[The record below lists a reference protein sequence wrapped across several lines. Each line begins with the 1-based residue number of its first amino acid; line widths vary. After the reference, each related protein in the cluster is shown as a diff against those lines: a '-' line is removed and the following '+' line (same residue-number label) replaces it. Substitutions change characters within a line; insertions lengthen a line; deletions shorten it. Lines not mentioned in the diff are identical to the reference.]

1 METPRLEEVRL
12 TSFKSFTGQ
21 CLPLHDLTV
30 LIGRN
35 GSGKSNALDGLMV
48 LSRLALGEPVR
59 DVLDGPRSGGD
70 EPIRGGVEGCTPLG
84 RDSFSLG
91 CRVRSGAEVFD
102 LDLEVA
108 VRPEVRI
115 LREELTAVEGVQYG
129 GRRLAAGRSLLASDP
144 PDPRRSDLKVRCFN
158 GRRGLDPGI
167 PFAVDRLLT
176 SQVPVRLPLATEAA
190 KLVHRAARAVLAVL
204 REVFLLD
211 PVPHL
216 MRQYVNARDT
226 ELRRSADNLSAA
238 VESLSETDS
247 AAFDRLTDLVAGM
260 PEYPVKGISSVD
272 TPLGDV
278 QLVLRE
284 TGYHG
289 KEHDVPA
296 RLLSD
301 GMLRFLAFGTA
312 LLSAPVSDGAEEPLR
327 AQRHL
332 VIEEIENGLYPTQAA
347 RVLRLMKEESERR
360 SIDVLFTTHSPALL
374 NSLAAQ
380 DHSGVV
386 VCSRDPAS
394 GESVLTRLTDL
405 PGYVDLLAAGDL
417 GDAVT
422 KGRLPDAVHPRDT
435 GSDCLSSTSWTR
447 PYSSNCSMSLI

>member
-12 TSFKSFTGQ
+12 TSFKSFTAQ

-59 DVLDGPRSGGD
+59 DALDGPRSEGE
-70 EPIRGGVEGCTPLG
+70 EPIRGGAEGCAPLG
-84 RDSFSLG
+84 EAGFRLG
-91 CRVRSGAEVFD
+91 CRVRSGQAVFD
-102 LDLEVA
+102 LDVEIA

-115 LREELTAVEGVQYG
+115 LREELTAVEGVPYG

-144 PDPRRSDLKVRCFN
+144 VDPRRSDLKVRCFN
-158 GRRGLDPGI
+158 GRRGLDPGV
-167 PFAVDRLLT
+167 PFAADRLLT
-176 SQVPVRLPLATEAA
+176 SQVPVRLPATTEAT
-190 KLVHRAARAVLAVL
+190 KLVHRAARDVLTVL
-204 REVFLLD
+204 REIFLLD

-216 MRQYVNARDT
+216 MRQYVNARDSD
-226 ELRRSADNLSAA
+226 LRRSADNLSAA
-238 VESLSETDS
+238 VEHLHQTDPG
-247 AAFDRLTDLVAGM
+247 AFDRLTDLVAGM
-260 PEYPVKGISSVD
+260 PEYPVRGVSSVD
-272 TPLGDV
+272 TRLGDV

-284 TGYHG
+284 SGYHG
-289 KEHDVPA
+289 REHDVPA

-312 LLSAPVSDGAEEPLR
+312 LLSAPVSNGDAGSLR

-347 RVLRLMKEESERR
+347 RVLRLMKEESQRR

-374 NSLAAQ
+374 NSLTAQ

-386 VCSRDPAS
+386 VCSRDRES
-394 GESVLTRLTDL
+394 GESVLTRLTEL
-405 PGYVDLLAAGDL
+405 PGYVELLAAGDL

-422 KGRLPDAVHPRDT
+422 KDRLPAAVQPRDT
-435 GSDCLSSTSWTR
+435 STTSVEDFLR
-447 PYSSNCSMSLI
+447 SL

>member
-48 LSRLALGEPVR
+48 LSRLAMGEPVR
-59 DVLDGPRSGGD
+59 DVLDGPRSGGE
-70 EPIRGGVEGCTPLG
+70 EPIRGGVEGCAPLG
-84 RDSFSLG
+84 RDSFALG
-91 CRVRSGAEVFD
+91 CRVRSGQAVFD
-102 LDLEVA
+102 LDVEIA

-115 LREELTAVEGVQYG
+115 LREELTAVEGVPYG
-129 GRRLAAGRSLLASDP
+129 RRRLAAGRSLLSSDAA
-144 PDPRRSDLKVRCFN
+144 DPRRSDLKVRYFN
-158 GRRGLDPGI
+158 GRSGLDPGV
-167 PFAVDRLLT
+167 PFAADRLLT
-176 SQVPVRLPLATEAA
+176 SQVPVRLPATTEAT
-190 KLVHRAARAVLAVL
+190 KLVHRSAQDVLAVL

-216 MRQYVNARDT
+216 MRQYVNARDA

-238 VESLSETDS
+238 VDALGQDDP
-247 AAFDRLTDLVAGM
+247 AAFDRLMDLVAGM
-260 PEYPVKGISSVD
+260 PEYPVRGISSVD
-272 TPLGDV
+272 TKLGDV

-284 TGYHG
+284 AGYHG
-289 KEHDVPA
+289 TEHDVPA

-312 LLSAPVSDGAEEPLR
+312 LLSAPVSDSGQQGPME

-374 NSLAAQ
+374 NSLEAQ

-386 VCSRDPAS
+386 VCSRDEES

-422 KGRLPDAVHPRDT
+422 KGRLPDAVRQRDT
-435 GSDCLSSTSWTR
+435 STTSVEDFLR
-447 PYSSNCSMSLI
+447 SL

>member
-21 CLPLHDLTV
+21 RLPLHDLTV

-48 LSRLALGEPVR
+48 LSRLALGEPIR
-59 DVLDGPRSGGD
+59 DVLDGPRTGGE
-70 EPIRGGVEGCTPLG
+70 EPIRGGVEGCAPLG
-84 RDSFSLG
+84 KDSFELG
-91 CRVRSGAEVFD
+91 CRVRSGQAVFD
-102 LDLEVA
+102 LDVEIA

-115 LREELTAVEGVQYG
+115 LREELTAVEGVTYG

-144 PDPRRSDLKVRCFN
+144 VDPRRSDLKVRYFN

-167 PFAVDRLLT
+167 PFAADRLLT
-176 SQVPVRLPLATEAA
+176 SQVPVRLPATTEAT
-190 KLVHRAARAVLAVL
+190 KLVHRAVQDVLAVL

-238 VESLSETDS
+238 VESLHAADP
-247 AAFDRLTDLVAGM
+247 AAFERLTELVAGM
-260 PEYPVKGISSVD
+260 PEYPVRDISSVD
-272 TPLGDV
+272 TRLGDV

-284 TGYHG
+284 AGYHDT
-289 KEHDVPA
+289 EHDVPA

-312 LLSAPVSDGAEEPLR
+312 LLSAPASDGDEGLMN

-347 RVLRLMKEESERR
+347 RVLRLMKDESERR
-360 SIDVLFTTHSPALL
+360 RIDVLFTTHSPALL
-374 NSLAAQ
+374 NSLDAQ

-386 VCSRDPAS
+386 VCSRDLKS
-394 GESVLTRLTDL
+394 GESVLNRLTEL

-422 KGRLPDAVHPRDT
+422 KGRLPAAIRPRAADI
-435 GSDCLSSTSWTR
+435 LSVEEFLR
-447 PYSSNCSMSLI
+447 SL

>member
-1 METPRLEEVRL
+1 METPRLVEVRL

-21 CLPLHDLTV
+21 CLPLQDLTV

-59 DVLDGPRSGGD
+59 DALDGLRSGGE
-70 EPIRGGVEGCTPLG
+70 EPIRGGAEGCAPLG
-84 RDSFSLG
+84 ADSFALG
-91 CRVRSGAEVFD
+91 CRVQSGQAVFD
-102 LDLEVA
+102 LDVEIA
-108 VRPEVRI
+108 VRPEVRV
-115 LREELTAVEGVQYG
+115 LRETLTAVEGALYG
-129 GRRLAAGRSLLASDP
+129 GRRLAAGRSLLASDT
-144 PDPRRSDLKVRCFN
+144 PDPSRTDLKVRYFN
-158 GRRGLDPGI
+158 GLRGVDPGV
-167 PFAVDRLLT
+167 PFAADRLLT
-176 SQVPVRLPLATEAA
+176 GQVPVRLPATTEAT
-190 KLVHRAARAVLAVL
+190 KLVHRAAQDVLAVL

-226 ELRRSADNLSAA
+226 ELRRSADNLSAV
-238 VESLSETDS
+238 VEHLRGTDRS
-247 AAFDRLTDLVAGM
+247 AFARLTELVAGM
-260 PEYPVKGISSVD
+260 PEFPVRGITSVD
-272 TPLGDV
+272 TRLGDV

-284 TGYHG
+284 SGYHG
-289 KEHDVPA
+289 KDHAVPA

-312 LLSAPVSDGAEEPLR
+312 LLSAPVADGDEAALP

-374 NSLAAQ
+374 NSLDAQ

-386 VCSRDPAS
+386 VCSRDPES
-394 GESVLTRLTDL
+394 GESTLARLTDL
-405 PGYVDLLAAGDL
+405 PGYIDLLAAGDL
-417 GDAVT
+417 GDAISRNRLADALRPRGGVT
-422 KGRLPDAVHPRDT
+422 SVEDFLR
-435 GSDCLSSTSWTR
+435 
-447 PYSSNCSMSLI
+447 SL

>member
-12 TSFKSFTGQ
+12 TSFKSFTGRR
-21 CLPLHDLTV
+21 LPLQDLTV

-48 LSRLALGEPVR
+48 LSRLAQGEPVR
-59 DVLDGPRSGGD
+59 DALDGPRSGGE
-70 EPIRGGVEGCTPLG
+70 EPIRGGAEGCVPLG
-84 RDSFSLG
+84 EESFQLG
-91 CRVRSGAEVFD
+91 CRVRSGRAVFD
-102 LDLEVA
+102 LDVEIA
-108 VRPEVRI
+108 VRPEVRVM
-115 LREELTAVEGVQYG
+115 REELTAVEGVPYG

-144 PDPRRSDLKVRCFN
+144 VDPRRSDLKVRYFN

-167 PFAVDRLLT
+167 PFAADRLLT
-176 SQVPVRLPLATEAA
+176 SQVPVRLPATTEAT
-190 KLVHRAARAVLAVL
+190 KLVHRAARDVLAVL

-226 ELRRSADNLSAA
+226 ELRRSADNVSAA
-238 VESLSETDS
+238 VEGLREADS
-247 AAFDRLTDLVAGM
+247 SAFAQLTELVAGM
-260 PEYPVKGISSVD
+260 PEYPVRGISTVD
-272 TPLGDV
+272 TRLGDV

-284 TGYHG
+284 SGYHG
-289 KEHDVPA
+289 TDHDVPA

-312 LLSAPVSDGAEEPLR
+312 LLSAPVTDGDDGPLR

-332 VIEEIENGLYPTQAA
+332 VIEEVENGLYPTQAA
-347 RVLRLMKEESERR
+347 RVLRLMKAESERR

-374 NSLAAQ
+374 NSLEAQ

-386 VCSRDPAS
+386 VCTRDPDS

-422 KGRLPDAVHPRDT
+422 KNRLPDAVRPRDT
-435 GSDCLSSTSWTR
+435 GVTSVEDFLR
-447 PYSSNCSMSLI
+447 SL

>member
-1 METPRLEEVRL
+1 VETPRLEEVRL
-12 TSFKSFTGQ
+12 TSFKSFTEQ
-21 CLPLHDLTV
+21 RLPLQDLTV

-59 DVLDGPRSGGD
+59 DALDGPRTGGE
-70 EPIRGGVEGCTPLG
+70 EPIRGGAEGCAPLG
-84 RDSFSLG
+84 ENQFGLG
-91 CRVRSGAEVFD
+91 CRVRSGEAVFD
-102 LDLEVA
+102 LDVVIA
-108 VRPEVRI
+108 VSPEVRI
-115 LREELTAVEGVQYG
+115 LGEELTAVEGVPYA
-129 GRRLAAGRSLLASDP
+129 GRRLAAGRSLLASDA
-144 PDPRRSDLKVRCFN
+144 PDPRRSDLNVRYFN
-158 GRRGLDPGI
+158 GRRGLDPGV
-167 PFAVDRLLT
+167 PFAADRLLT
-176 SQVPVRLPLATEAA
+176 SQVPVRLPATTEAT
-190 KLVHRAARAVLAVL
+190 KLVHRAAQDVLAVL
-204 REVFLLD
+204 RDVFLLD

-238 VESLSETDS
+238 VAGLKQADP
-247 AAFDRLTDLVAGM
+247 AAFDRLTELVAGM
-260 PEYPVKGISSVD
+260 PEYPVRGVSSVG
-272 TPLGDV
+272 TKLGDV

-284 TGYHG
+284 AGYHG
-289 KEHDVPA
+289 AEHDVPA

-312 LLSAPVSDGAEEPLR
+312 LLSAPVSDGGDEPLR

-347 RVLRLMKEESERR
+347 RVLRLMKEESQRR
-360 SIDVLFTTHSPALL
+360 RIDVLFTTHSPALL
-374 NSLAAQ
+374 NSLTAQ

-386 VCSRDPAS
+386 VCSRDPES
-394 GESVLTRLTDL
+394 GESRLTRLTEL

-422 KGRLPDAVHPRDT
+422 KGRLPEAVRPRN
-435 GSDCLSSTSWTR
+435 SDVTSVEDFLR
-447 PYSSNCSMSLI
+447 SL

>member
-21 CLPLHDLTV
+21 RLPLQDLTV

-59 DVLDGPRSGGD
+59 DALDGPRTGTE
-70 EPIRGGVEGCTPLG
+70 EPIRGGAEGCAPLG
-84 RDSFSLG
+84 KDSFQLG
-91 CRVRSGAEVFD
+91 CRVRSGQAVFD
-102 LDLEVA
+102 LDVEIA
-108 VRPEVRI
+108 VHPEVRI
-115 LREELTAVEGVQYG
+115 LREELTAVEGVPYG

-144 PDPRRSDLKVRCFN
+144 ADPRRSDLKVRYFN

-167 PFAVDRLLT
+167 PFSADRLLT
-176 SQVPVRLPLATEAA
+176 SQVPVRLPATTEAT
-190 KLVHRAARAVLAVL
+190 KLVHRAAQDVLAVL

-238 VESLSETDS
+238 VEGLREADPS
-247 AAFDRLTDLVAGM
+247 AFEQLTELVAGM
-260 PEYPVKGISSVD
+260 PEYPVRGISMVD
-272 TPLGDV
+272 TRLGDV

-284 TGYHG
+284 SGYHG
-289 KEHDVPA
+289 ADHDVPA

-312 LLSAPVSDGAEEPLR
+312 LLSAPVSDGDDGPLQ

-332 VIEEIENGLYPTQAA
+332 VIEEVENGLYPTQAA
-347 RVLRLMKEESERR
+347 RVLRLMKAESERR

-374 NSLAAQ
+374 NSLEAQ

-386 VCSRDPAS
+386 VCSRDPES
-394 GESVLTRLTDL
+394 GESVLTPLTEL

-422 KGRLPDAVHPRDT
+422 KNRLPDAVRPRDT
-435 GSDCLSSTSWTR
+435 GVTSVEDFLR
-447 PYSSNCSMSLI
+447 SL

>member
-12 TSFKSFTGQ
+12 TSFKSFTEQ
-21 CLPLHDLTV
+21 RLPLQDLTV

-59 DVLDGPRSGGD
+59 DALDGPRTGGE
-70 EPIRGGVEGCTPLG
+70 EPIRGGAEGCAPLG
-84 RDSFSLG
+84 ESSFRLG
-91 CRVRSGAEVFD
+91 CRVRSGEAVFD
-102 LDLEVA
+102 LDVVIA
-108 VRPEVRI
+108 VSPEVRI
-115 LREELTAVEGVQYG
+115 LGEELTAVEGVPYA
-129 GRRLAAGRSLLASDP
+129 GRRLAAGRSLLASDAA
-144 PDPRRSDLKVRCFN
+144 DPRRSDLNVRYFN
-158 GRRGLDPGI
+158 GRRGLDPGV
-167 PFAVDRLLT
+167 PFAADRLLT
-176 SQVPVRLPLATEAA
+176 SQVPVRLPATTEAT
-190 KLVHRAARAVLAVL
+190 KLVHRAAQDVLAVL
-204 REVFLLD
+204 RDVFLLD

-216 MRQYVNARDT
+216 MRQYVNARDS

-238 VESLSETDS
+238 VAGLKQADP
-247 AAFDRLTDLVAGM
+247 AAFERLTELVAGM
-260 PEYPVKGISSVD
+260 PEYPVRGVTSVG
-272 TPLGDV
+272 TKLGDV

-284 TGYHG
+284 AGYHG
-289 KEHDVPA
+289 TEHDVPA

-312 LLSAPVSDGAEEPLR
+312 LLSAPVSDGGEEPLR

-347 RVLRLMKEESERR
+347 RVLRLMKEESQRR
-360 SIDVLFTTHSPALL
+360 RIDVLFTTHSPALL
-374 NSLAAQ
+374 NSLTAQ

-386 VCSRDPAS
+386 VCSRDADS
-394 GESVLTRLTDL
+394 GESRLSRLTEL

-422 KGRLPDAVHPRDT
+422 KGRLPEAVRPRDT
-435 GSDCLSSTSWTR
+435 GVTDVEDFLR
-447 PYSSNCSMSLI
+447 SL